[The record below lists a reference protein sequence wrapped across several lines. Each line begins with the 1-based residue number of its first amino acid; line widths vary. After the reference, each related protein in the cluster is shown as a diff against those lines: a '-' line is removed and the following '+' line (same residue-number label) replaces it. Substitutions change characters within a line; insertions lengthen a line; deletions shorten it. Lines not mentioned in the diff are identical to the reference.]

1 MCTGCSDID
10 RWSCWEVDREYEKE
24 LNDDY
29 IERRYSKQMRLYRGL
44 GYSCHNGNVA
54 LENSISAM
62 G

>member
-29 IERRYSKQMRLYRGL
+29 IERRYSKQM
-44 GYSCHNGNVA
+44 
-54 LENSISAM
+54 
-62 G
+62 